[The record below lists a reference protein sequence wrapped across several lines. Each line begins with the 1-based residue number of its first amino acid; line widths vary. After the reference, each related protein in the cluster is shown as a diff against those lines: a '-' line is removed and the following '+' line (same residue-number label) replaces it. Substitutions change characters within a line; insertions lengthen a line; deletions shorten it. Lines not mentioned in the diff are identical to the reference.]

1 MTQLQWANL
10 YQLTENAEV
19 GAGVDARRES
29 LADDA
34 KNYGTS
40 HKLAGESRD
49 TQGLFAS
56 GQYMLIVGHLSLE
69 SVMTSMISMT
79 TIQHGH

>member
-19 GAGVDARRES
+19 GAEVDARRES

-34 KNYGTS
+34 KDYGAS
-40 HKLAGESRD
+40 HKLVCES
-49 TQGLFAS
+49 
-56 GQYMLIVGHLSLE
+56 
-69 SVMTSMISMT
+69 
-79 TIQHGH
+79 